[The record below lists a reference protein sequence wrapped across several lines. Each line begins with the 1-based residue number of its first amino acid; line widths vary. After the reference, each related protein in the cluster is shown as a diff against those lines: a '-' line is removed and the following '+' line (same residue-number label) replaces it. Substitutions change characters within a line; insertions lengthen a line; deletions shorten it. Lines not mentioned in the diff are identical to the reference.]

1 MSGISKRENKTIYQL
16 RREEF
21 DWSRAKASEM
31 TYISESRLEKI
42 EAGKTMATP
51 EDIVAMAEA
60 YKSPEL
66 CNHYCVNECAIG
78 AQLDMP
84 LTERKGLAKIVLEVL
99 TLLNM
104 LDKEKDRLIEIAAD
118 EQITDDELSDFLK
131 IQIQLGHISA
141 TADSLKLWI
150 SDAISTGTISMDKLG
165 SLQDK

>member
-1 MSGISKRENKTIYQL
+1 MSGVSKRENKTVYQL
-16 RREEF
+16 RREEL
-21 DWSRAKASEM
+21 DWSRAKASEE

-51 EDIVAMAEA
+51 EDIVAMADA

-66 CNHYCVNECAIG
+66 CNHFCVNECAIG
-78 AQLDMP
+78 DMLEIS

-99 TLLNM
+99 TTLNL

-118 EQITDDELSDFLK
+118 EQITDDEMSDFLK
-131 IQIQLGHISA
+131 IQDQLDHISA

-150 SDAISTGTISMDKLG
+150 ADAVATGSIKNI
-165 SLQDK
+165 